1 MTDAEKLLWSHLRV
15 RQLGGLKFRRQHPIG
30 KYVVDFVCLSK
41 KTIIEVDGGQHA
53 IESEQDLLR
62 DKWLK
67 EEGYIVLR
75 YWNDQV
81 LKEIDSVLEDIVNKM
96 EITLPQPL
104 PSREGRNES

>member
-15 RQLGGLKFRRQHPIG
+15 RQLDGLKFRRQHPIG
-30 KYVVDFVCLSK
+30 KYVVDFVCLSE

-53 IESEQDLLR
+53 KESEKDLLR

-81 LKEIDSVLEDIVNKM
+81 LKEIDNVLDDIVNKM

-104 PSREGRNES
+104 PSREGRKSN